1 MIIYKIRNKND
12 ISKFVQG
19 TPAYYAYN
27 KTGRIFQT
35 LGQLRSFLTTC
46 MRYNQSFSEWEII
59 EFRLAEHAIKGVHE
73 VIKPEKMIELLKQ

>member
-1 MIIYKIRNKND
+1 
-12 ISKFVQG
+12 
-19 TPAYYAYN
+19 
-27 KTGRIFQT
+27 
-35 LGQLRSFLTTC
+35 